1 MKFRVGQEPLELLD
15 SLHSSTTDDALDG
28 NPARTMEPP
37 HGSHPA
43 RRDDWQALATTTPV
57 EHVEISNLRRRAS
70 LKLCGARTPAGG
82 DLVQDLTELQRLR
95 SLAGGERAAIAVS
108 LRESGCGSFSG
119 RTEWWHQEWLFALAH
134 GRPLAT
140 TDSHRAPQRDPAT
153 HAICSSQL
161 MDEASGDCVDEG
173 AEHVIC
179 GVQTVDLAADGRQR
193 CRQLL

>member
-1 MKFRVGQEPLELLD
+1 
-15 SLHSSTTDDALDG
+15 
-28 NPARTMEPP
+28 MEPP

-108 LRESGCGSFSG
+108 LRESGCGSF
-119 RTEWWHQEWLFALAH
+119 
-134 GRPLAT
+134 
-140 TDSHRAPQRDPAT
+140 
-153 HAICSSQL
+153 
-161 MDEASGDCVDEG
+161 
-173 AEHVIC
+173 
-179 GVQTVDLAADGRQR
+179 
-193 CRQLL
+193 